1 MAGASHDRGQRNS
14 KHFQHLTTLSLLAN
28 LALRRPRNIEA
39 STLGRDAMAGAISA
53 VVQIAYC
60 ISFAALIF
68 TGDLAGG
75 FPLGL
80 AGLIM
85 GTVVTCV
92 VIAVT
97 STFSPVIGGPDSPAV
112 AVMSVLASSI
122 AAGLAAKGAGTE
134 TIIINVLIALSVST
148 LLTGILLYGVGA
160 LRLGQWL
167 RFIPYPVIGGFL
179 AASGILLITGGMEVV
194 TQTELSLS
202 PASWQPFYSALYG
215 PQILVAALFA
225 LAIPLLGR
233 WVPAY
238 LALPV
243 AFFAFLLALDGSLF
257 GLVED
262 QEMRSAWFLPALG
275 ELTLWWPANYV
286 FGSEVDWSV
295 IAESSAEIG
304 SFCAVMAIALL
315 LDVSSLEV
323 ARQKTAD
330 LDQEF
335 RSNGLANL
343 LASVLGGFGGSLSMN
358 ACVLLDESGATTR
371 WAGAIVGLVA
381 AFILFSGIDVGSVVP
396 KAILGGMLAYLGA
409 VILIELWEA
418 PAQSSW
424 MEWALTGVMTLV
436 IINFGYFMGVVVGV
450 IGACLMFALNYS
462 RIGVIR
468 RHLTRHEFSS
478 NVERSPEQSRLLRDE
493 GKRMHVFWLSGFIFF
508 GSSNGLF
515 ERIKGAIEAQRDK
528 PVGYVVLD
536 FSAVPGLDTSAVLSL
551 VKLRNYCEEHG
562 VTLGFS
568 GLSES
573 MRVNFERADFF
584 GLSRPHQVFG
594 SRNEAIEW
602 CEDMLL
608 MHHEVGAAS
617 THSFESWLQ
626 AEFGGKVDF
635 ARIASYM
642 ECQEMSNGE
651 FLFHQGEPSDSI
663 VLQASGS
670 VAITI
675 VDEHGR
681 PIRLRRM
688 LGHTIVGEMGFFR
701 GVPRAASVIAEGPT
715 VVYRLTREAFDRMQA
730 EDPVAA
736 AAFHKLIIRL
746 LSDRLEFAN
755 REISA
760 LL

>member
-1 MAGASHDRGQRNS
+1 MAGV
-14 KHFQHLTTLSLLAN
+14 
-28 LALRRPRNIEA
+28 
-39 STLGRDAMAGAISA
+39 ISA

-75 FPLGL
+75 FSLGL

-92 VIAVT
+92 VISMT

-112 AVMSVLASSI
+112 AVMSVLAASI
-122 AAGLAAKGAGTE
+122 ATALAAKGASTPQ
-134 TIIINVLIALSVST
+134 IIVNVLVALSVST

-160 LRLGQWL
+160 LRMGQWL

-179 AASGILLITGGMEVV
+179 VASALLLITGGMEVV
-194 TQTELSLS
+194 TQTDLTLS
-202 PASWQPFYSALYG
+202 PSSWQLLYSSLYG
-215 PQILVAALFA
+215 PQILIGALFA
-225 LAIPLLGR
+225 IAIPVLGR
-233 WVPAY
+233 WVPSY
-238 LALPV
+238 LALPI
-243 AFFAFLLALDGSLF
+243 AFFAFLVILDGTLF
-257 GLVED
+257 GLIGNEAA
-262 QEMRSAWFLPALG
+262 RGAWFLPSLG
-275 ELTLWWPANYV
+275 ELSLWWPLSAMI
-286 FGSEVDWSV
+286 GEQVDWGV
-295 IAESSAEIG
+295 IAQSSAEIG
-304 SFCAVMAIALL
+304 SFCGVMAIALL
-315 LDVSSLEV
+315 LDVTSLEV

-358 ACVLLDESGATTR
+358 ACLLLDESGATTR
-371 WAGAIVGLVA
+371 WAGVIVGLVCA
-381 AFILFSGIDVGSVVP
+381 IVLFSGADVGSVVP

-409 VILIELWEA
+409 VIIVELWEA

-424 MEWALTGVMTLV
+424 MEWTLTGVMTLV

-450 IGACLMFALNYS
+450 IGACLMFALSYS

-468 RHLTRHEFSS
+468 RHLTRQEFSS
-478 NVERSPEQSRLLRDE
+478 NVERSPEQSRLLREE
-493 GKRMHVFWLSGFIFF
+493 GKRVHVFWLSGFIFF

-568 GLSES
+568 GLGEV
-573 MRVNFERADFF
+573 MRVSFERAGFF
-584 GLSRPHQVFG
+584 GTTRPHQVFA

-626 AEFGGKVDF
+626 SEFGGTLDF

-642 ECQEMSNGE
+642 EYQELTNGE

-663 VLQASGS
+663 VLQASGC

-675 VDEHGR
+675 VDEHAR

-688 LGHTIVGEMGFFR
+688 LGHTVVGEMGFFR

-715 VVYRLTREAFDRMQA
+715 VIYRLTRKAFEEMQA
-730 EDPVAA
+730 KDPTAA
-736 AAFHKLIIRL
+736 AALHKLIIRL

>member
-1 MAGASHDRGQRNS
+1 MAGASHDRGQRNP

-122 AAGLAAKGAGTE
+122 AAGLPAKGAGTE

-215 PQILVAALFA
+215 PQVLVAALFA

-233 WVPAY
+233 WIPAY

-243 AFFAFLLALDGSLF
+243 AFFAFLLVLDGSLF

-262 QEMRSAWFLPALG
+262 QGLRSAWFLPALG

>member
-1 MAGASHDRGQRNS
+1 M
-14 KHFQHLTTLSLLAN
+14 
-28 LALRRPRNIEA
+28 
-39 STLGRDAMAGAISA
+39 LGRDAVAGAISA

-68 TGDLAGG
+68 TGDLASG

-92 VIAVT
+92 VIALT

-112 AVMSVLASSI
+112 AVMSVLAASI
-122 AAGLAAKGAGTE
+122 AAALSAKGASTP
-134 TIIINVLIALSVST
+134 TIIVNVLVALSVST

-179 AASGILLITGGMEVV
+179 AASGILLITGGAEVV
-194 TQTELSLS
+194 TQTNLSLS
-202 PASWQPFYSALYG
+202 PSSWADLYSSVYG
-215 PQILVAALFA
+215 PQILIGLLFA
-225 LAIPLLGR
+225 VAIPLLGR
-233 WVPAY
+233 WIPDY

-243 AFFAFLLALDGSLF
+243 VFFAFLILLDGSLF
-257 GLVED
+257 GVAGETV
-262 QEMRSAWFLPALG
+262 RSAWFLPKLG
-275 ELTLWWPANYV
+275 ELSLWWPASAIM
-286 FGSEVDWSV
+286 GGQVDWGV
-295 IAESSAEIG
+295 IAQSSAEIG
-304 SFCAVMAIALL
+304 SFCGVMAIALL

-323 ARQKTAD
+323 ARQKSSD

-358 ACVLLDESGATTR
+358 ACLLLDESGATTK
-371 WAGAIVGLVA
+371 WAGAIVGLGCA
-381 AFILFSGIDVGSVVP
+381 IILFSGVDVGSVVP
-396 KAILGGMLAYLGA
+396 KAILGGMLVYLGA
-409 VILIELWEA
+409 VIIIELWEA

-450 IGACLMFALNYS
+450 IGACLMFALSYS

-468 RHLTRHEFSS
+468 RHLTRQEFSS
-478 NVERSPEQSRLLRDE
+478 NVERSPEQTRLLREE
-493 GKRMHVFWLSGFIFF
+493 GKRVHVFWLSGFIFF

-515 ERIKGAIEAQRDK
+515 ERIKRAIELQREK

-536 FSAVPGLDTSAVLSL
+536 FASVPGLDTSAVLSL

-573 MRVNFERADFF
+573 MRASFERAGFF
-584 GLSRPHQVFG
+584 GTTRTHQVFG
-594 SRNEAIEW
+594 SRNEAVEW

-608 MHHEVGAAS
+608 MHHEVGEAS
-617 THSFESWLQ
+617 THSFESWLKS
-626 AEFGGKVDF
+626 EFGGEIPF
-635 ARIASYM
+635 SRIVPYM
-642 ECQEMSNGE
+642 ERQELSNGE
-651 FLFHQGEPSDSI
+651 FLFRQGEPSDSV
-663 VLQASGS
+663 VLQASGC

-675 VDEHGR
+675 IDEHGR

-688 LGHTIVGEMGFFR
+688 IGHTVVGEMGFYR
-701 GVPRAASVIAEGPT
+701 DVARTASVVAEEPT
-715 VVYRLTREAFDRMQA
+715 VVYRLTQTSFDRMQA
-730 EDPVAA
+730 EDPTAA
-736 AAFHKLIIRL
+736 AALHKLIIRL